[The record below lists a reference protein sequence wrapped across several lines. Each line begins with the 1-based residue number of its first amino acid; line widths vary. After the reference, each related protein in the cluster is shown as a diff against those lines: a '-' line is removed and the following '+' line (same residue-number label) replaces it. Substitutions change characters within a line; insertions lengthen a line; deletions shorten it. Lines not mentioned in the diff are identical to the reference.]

1 MFKKYYICIV
11 NILIGNVEQSVE
23 GRGNELI
30 SKSIVGESKEFN
42 KLYQWNLFILFFSL
56 KRFMCTVCTCVWDE
70 LMSMELSRDQK
81 RSRLLCSW
89 SDRPTGICEP
99 PDARPGNWTLEVQQ
113 ALSTAE
119 LLLLP
124 IFTHFHGRRKPW
136 ASPTQ
141 NRLEASPLS
150 VLGLPFTICTAVC
163 NQHWTR
169 VIWSFE
175 IDTKNE
181 CPLVAVPAS
190 TKPFTNTL
198 ARCKMTF
205 KICFL
210 RKEKSHSRLTAKN
223 LQLKLP

>member
-1 MFKKYYICIV
+1 MFEINPCEWTVQGPGEVGCSVVEVIGLWVFV
-11 NILIGNVEQSVE
+11 NHLMWALGTELGSSRSAASILNC
-23 GRGNELI
+23 
-30 SKSIVGESKEFN
+30 
-42 KLYQWNLFILFFSL
+42 WATSL
-56 KRFMCTVCTCVWDE
+56 VHFY
-70 LMSMELSRDQK
+70 SLSRQ
-81 RSRLLCSW
+81 
-89 SDRPTGICEP
+89 EE
-99 PDARPGNWTLEVQQ
+99 TLSE
-113 ALSTAE
+113 SHTE
-119 LLLLP
+119 K
-124 IFTHFHGRRKPW
+124 T
-136 ASPTQ
+136 
-141 NRLEASPLS
+141 EASPLS

-169 VIWSFE
+169 VIWGFE

-190 TKPFTNTL
+190 TKPLTNTL